1 MNTLS
6 RTICIA
12 SLAFTGS
19 SCFAADDMSST
30 LGDIITD
37 FFNSADHFAVN
48 LTEKSLKFNGVKQ
61 REYELTMAQRLSPR
75 VSVEATLHYEKGR
88 LDYGALNQKVSSR
101 SYQVAS
107 WYQMDGYSLGISN
120 KVISDHKI
128 NIPLASTIG
137 LPTSQ
142 AVALNVRTEG
152 LRDTHELAISA
163 VRETWNSD
171 NPALGLSWTK
181 AYDNQVKMSYSIIF

>member
-6 RTICIA
+6 RTLCIA
-12 SLAFTGS
+12 SLALASS
-19 SCFAADDMSST
+19 SCFAADNTSST
-30 LGDIITD
+30 FGDMVTD
-37 FFNSADHFAVN
+37 FFNRADHFAVS
-48 LTEKSLKFNGVKQ
+48 LTEKSLKFNGGKQ
-61 REYELTMAQRLSPR
+61 REYELTMAQQLSPR
-75 VSVEATLHYEKGR
+75 VSVEAILQYEKGR
-88 LDYGALNQKVSSR
+88 LDYGALNQKVSSK
-101 SYQVAS
+101 SYQVTS

-128 NIPLASTIG
+128 NVPLASTIG

-152 LRDTHELAISA
+152 LRDTHEVAFSA